1 MTTEAKIQL
10 TSSELGTLWMT
21 YISISARIIMY
32 DFFTIKTID
41 KKAQNILN
49 SHIIEEQNIQNK
61 IVSIFN
67 NEEAVIPIGFD
78 EHDEMKGII
87 YTI

>member
-32 DFFTIKTID
+32 DFFAIKTID

-49 SHIIEEQNIQNK
+49 SNITEERNIGLFSILKIIN
-61 IVSIFN
+61 SYRT
-67 NEEAVIPIGFD
+67 A
-78 EHDEMKGII
+78 
-87 YTI
+87 